1 MPLTRQDWQVLARI
15 AISLVVLAV
24 AFFIILTNTYPDAH
38 TKWAFGIVGVILGYW
53 LK

>member
-1 MPLTRQDWQVLARI
+1 MPLTRQDWLVLARI
-15 AISLVVLAV
+15 GFSLLVLGIAG
-24 AFFIILTNTYPDAH
+24 FIILTNAYPDAH